1 MDLIKKSKDE
11 NVKRLIKPELGFP
24 ELQISQV
31 LENVDKICTVEDVSS
46 YVEIWNLKH
55 AFKILEFITE
65 VYGDVCELQQNDFND
80 DQSQYGFDHELE
92 LDEQWDDLLNGDTL
106 FELALENLS
115 LSQLEM
121 STFDDISGGPQE
133 KSGNYE
139 VPGAA
144 LDAFGQLSI
153 SE

>member
-1 MDLIKKSKDE
+1 MPVRKRQGTKQQRDTLCKKLNLYHRSLAMDLIKKSKDE
-11 NVKRLIKPELGFP
+11 NVKSLIKPELGFP

-106 FELALENLS
+106 FELALRICHCLNL
-115 LSQLEM
+115 
-121 STFDDISGGPQE
+121 
-133 KSGNYE
+133 K
-139 VPGAA
+139 
-144 LDAFGQLSI
+144 
-153 SE
+153 